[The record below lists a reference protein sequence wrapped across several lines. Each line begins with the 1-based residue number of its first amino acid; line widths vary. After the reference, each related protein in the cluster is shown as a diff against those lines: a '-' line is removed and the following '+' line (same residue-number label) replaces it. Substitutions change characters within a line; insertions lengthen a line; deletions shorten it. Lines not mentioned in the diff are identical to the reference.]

1 MADNAESACPVD
13 HKTRDAWLEA
23 ARAAEAS
30 KQSQSQPATCPV
42 DHSSSA
48 APSSSWTQKLSSLI
62 WSPSAET
69 PKLPANHPTISS
81 HPGLDS
87 ARVTSSIPR
96 SFSGDADECP
106 VDHGASANP
115 SNAEIE
121 SGVDA
126 SGNWV
131 YPSEKMFFDAMKRKG
146 YDAREVDMKTVVPIH
161 NAVNERAWEKIKEWE
176 APYLIES
183 KCVTCLLFILPNF
196 IQHKKTSLSSLPHLH
211 NNATTI
217 SNLITKTRC
226 GGPKLTSFANKSERM
241 TPTARINTILGY
253 TAPFDRHDWV
263 IDRCG
268 TRVDYVIDFY
278 AGRPGGTAGGP
289 SFYLDVRP
297 KLNTWEG
304 VKMRALRWT
313 GLA

>member
-1 MADNAESACPVD
+1 MAEDACPVD
-13 HKTRDAWLEA
+13 HKTRDAWLA
-23 ARAAEAS
+23 HARAAEAS
-30 KQSQSQPATCPV
+30 KQSQPQSSTQSEASKCPV
-42 DHSSSA
+42 DHSA
-48 APSSSWTQKLSSLI
+48 AKKPSSSWTQTISSYI
-62 WSPSAET
+62 WSSPSPAT
-69 PKLPANHPTISS
+69 DNLPANHPAIPSS
-81 HPGLDS
+81 TTSPSNLETS
-87 ARVTSSIPR
+87 RVTSTIPR
-96 SFSGDADECP
+96 SFTNSDECP

-121 SGVDA
+121 SGADA

-131 YPSEKMFFDAMKRKG
+131 YPSEKMFFEAMKRKG

-161 NAVNERAWEKIKEWE
+161 NAVNERAWQHIKEWE
-176 APYLIES
+176 APYLTDS
-183 KCVTCLLFILPNF
+183 KCDGPR
-196 IQHKKTSLSSLPHLH
+196 LS
-211 NNATTI
+211 
-217 SNLITKTRC
+217 
-226 GGPKLTSFANKSERM
+226 SFANKSTRM

-278 AGRPGGTAGGP
+278 AGRPGGTAGAP

-297 KLNTWEG
+297 KLNTLEG
-304 VKMRALRWT
+304 VKMRVMRWT

>member
-30 KQSQSQPATCPV
+30 KQSQSQSQSQSQPATCPV
-42 DHSSSA
+42 DHSSGA
-48 APSSSWTQKLSSLI
+48 APSSSSWTQKLSSLI
-62 WSPSAET
+62 WSPAAET

-183 KCVTCLLFILPNF
+183 KC
-196 IQHKKTSLSSLPHLH
+196 
-211 NNATTI
+211 
-217 SNLITKTRC
+217 